1 MTVNPI
7 ATGPL
12 STVRN
17 LVKFVTDSPLSYGK
31 TGNVKRAT
39 CFAIFLQNELNSDV
53 VRFTTDL
60 RACLATNKVAGFV
73 FVGGKTRS
81 TAIQF
86 VLQQF
91 CKTSCTFFVARYT
104 RGPLAINKLPSD
116 ALRAHGSH
124 YSGVFD
130 RESWKPNCSDRQLAA
145 DLLILHRCLR
155 YMFDDSG
162 LWNYCSPALFS
173 LLSPA

>member
-1 MTVNPI
+1 MLRVLPPTFEPV
-7 ATGPL
+7 
-12 STVRN
+12 
-17 LVKFVTDSPLSYGK
+17 
-31 TGNVKRAT
+31 
-39 CFAIFLQNELNSDV
+39 LQQIRLQGLFS
-53 VRFTTDL
+53 
-60 RACLATNKVAGFV
+60 
-73 FVGGKTRS
+73 RS

-145 DLLILHRCLR
+145 DLHRILHRCL
-155 YMFDDSG
+155 YAI
-162 LWNYCSPALFS
+162 CSTIPGYEITAPRFYSHHCHLCEIATHSHILLRIWCTLSPFAFS
-173 LLSPA
+173 LNRSS